1 MLESDIRRWSLRNP
15 HAEISNHNIPTAMLV
30 QWARQGIIKPGFTLS
45 FDGETWIPAEALMEL
60 NMSWYIITPDTPPY
74 GPVTREAAERF
85 INEGHFPESATLTQ
99 DPGNLPIT
107 AELPLPIA
115 PSQQETR
122 QQEIEDLRRRLLLT
136 EKELKL
142 KDRRIEELRQEAEV
156 RQTELNVEGLPDIKS
171 VSAELETL
179 RLEHA
184 HLRAASQDAAEHAA
198 TRENQLRQRIH
209 TLETAL
215 ETAQSQANTTIEENL
230 DSRLYHI
237 LQQEAEMLRQSQEEE
252 TRFLEQ
258 LRELT
263 HQRLVQFS
271 ERLLAIRK
279 LGGDSPEKMLAN
291 AAHNVR
297 FQMPSPTRLRQQDDT
312 RVLQLE
318 QALADARARE
328 SDLQRQLVVQEG
340 RETQLRAEIAQA
352 ERRTLNSLQL
362 DEKLRETLQTLER
375 EHAAREEEHREN
387 AHIQEQLL
395 RRIEELERLVATQD
409 HPICEEAEDLSDALN
424 ASPAPQ
430 RSTFSWLRRR

>member
-1 MLESDIRRWSLRNP
+1 MFETDSRRWSLRNP

-45 FDGETWIPAEALMEL
+45 TDGEAWIPAEALMEL
-60 NMSWYIITPDTPPY
+60 DMSWYIVSPDAPPY
-74 GPVTREAAERF
+74 GPVTREAAEHF
-85 INEGHFPESATLTQ
+85 IAEGHFPEDATITQ
-99 DPGNLPIT
+99 DPGNLPVT

-122 QQEIEDLRRRLLLT
+122 QQELEDLRRRLVLT

-142 KDRRIEELRQEAEV
+142 KDRRIEELRKEAEV
-156 RQTELNVEGLPDIKS
+156 RQTELNVEGAPDIQTLS
-171 VSAELETL
+171 MELEAL
-179 RLEHA
+179 RLEHS
-184 HLRAASQDAAEHAA
+184 HLRASAQEAAEHAA

-215 ETAQSQANTTIEENL
+215 ETAQSQTATPTDESFDKNL
-230 DSRLYHI
+230 YNI
-237 LQQEAEMLRQSQEEE
+237 LIREAEVLRQSQEEE
-252 TRFLEQ
+252 TRFLDQ
-258 LRELT
+258 LRELA

-279 LGGDSPEKMLAN
+279 LVGDSPEQMVAN
-291 AAHNVR
+291 ASHNAR
-297 FQMPSPTRLRQQDDT
+297 FQMPTPTLIRRQDDT
-312 RVLQLE
+312 RLIQLE

-375 EHAAREEEHREN
+375 EHTAREEEHREN

-409 HPICEEAEDLSDALN
+409 QPLYSDHAELTSALN
-424 ASPAPQ
+424 ENPSPQ